1 MPSNTILKIVAISLL
16 VFSLTIGA
24 LLVLTIGERNVA
36 KTALKGKSE
45 VLETT
50 KKVLEEKTDQVIE
63 EKAKR
68 QQAETEF
75 NGCQAALGEQNK
87 LISGGQQQALASA
100 KESVERAG
108 AVLSTLPEKIA
119 QDRIAVSGAA
129 PAAANKWLED
139 LLK

>member
-1 MPSNTILKIVAISLL
+1 MPSNTIMKLVAISLL
-16 VFSLTIGA
+16 VFSLAIGA

-36 KTALKGKSE
+36 QTALEGKSE
-45 VLETT
+45 SLDRTR
-50 KKVLEEKTDQVIE
+50 KALEERKKEVIE
-63 EKAKR
+63 EKAKTK
-68 QQAETEF
+68 QVEAEF

-87 LISGGQQQALASA
+87 LISTGQQEALASA
-100 KESVERAG
+100 TDSVQRAG

-119 QDRIAVSGAA
+119 QDRIAVRGAA

>member
-16 VFSLTIGA
+16 VFSLAIGA

-36 KTALKGKSE
+36 QTALEGTQT

-50 KKVLEEKTDQVIE
+50 KETLDEKKEQVIE

-68 QQAETEF
+68 QQAEAEF

-87 LISGGQQQALASA
+87 LISTGQQEALASA
-100 KESVERAG
+100 TDSVQRAG
-108 AVLSTLPEKIA
+108 AVLSTLPDKIA